1 MIPGESLDAVVK
13 CIVSLCYGLFAFTT
27 LIGLILFIEIS
38 GSFITTNKVF
48 ILFLRLLGAVVF
60 VPFGELTVLSGMEL
74 GNLWYISDFINIM
87 IVYANVPVIL
97 LGSNTVF
104 KALDHYNKNKGRRF
118 ISEEIGIETD
128 VWK

>member
-1 MIPGESLDAVVK
+1 
-13 CIVSLCYGLFAFTT
+13 
-27 LIGLILFIEIS
+27 
-38 GSFITTNKVF
+38 
-48 ILFLRLLGAVVF
+48 
-60 VPFGELTVLSGMEL
+60 
-74 GNLWYISDFINIM
+74 M